1 MHDYTYYSQ
10 IFDMIDMEGTSV
22 TFEGKN
28 YKLDENDPVWQRV
41 KYTHL
46 GETQETL
53 QTEINNF
60 YKDQGGKIESSMTFD
75 EILEKSQQNTKF
87 KELMKLFPLHLHLS
101 EEIFEKFR
109 KQEIRELIPLE
120 QQILSGMD
128 SKGDLVQNKN
138 IISGLTKLSKK
149 LTREDHTRILLQYL
163 VNYEFLEKDRY
174 NLITSI

>member
-1 MHDYTYYSQ
+1 
-10 IFDMIDMEGTSV
+10 
-22 TFEGKN
+22 
-28 YKLDENDPVWQRV
+28 
-41 KYTHL
+41 
-46 GETQETL
+46 
-53 QTEINNF
+53 
-60 YKDQGGKIESSMTFD
+60 MTFD

-149 LTREDHTRILLQYL
+149 LTREDHTRILL
-163 VNYEFLEKDRY
+163 
-174 NLITSI
+174 